1 MSMCMRRGCR
11 LPGTHAPKI
20 VVPDKVNPTRTACEA
35 VIAELQLCLTHAT
48 KFTADSLFLVN
59 PAMQAIMRGAAAQ
72 ATTDPDFENAYVEP
86 VAIGTK
92 EHAAHLGAAL
102 ARPN

>member
-35 VIAELQLCLTHAT
+35 VIAELQLCATHAT
-48 KFTADSLFLVN
+48 KFTADSLFLAN
-59 PAMQAIMRGAAAQ
+59 PAMQQIMRNAAAA
-72 ATTDPDFENAYVEP
+72 ATADPDFENAYVET
-86 VAIGTK
+86 VAIGTP
-92 EHAAHLGAAL
+92 EHSAHLAAT
-102 ARPN
+102 RPN